1 MLEIKVPVLPES
13 VAFATIARWHKKEG
27 DFVKQDELLVDIETD
42 KVVLEVTASESGV
55 VEKIG
60 HVEGAQVQSQQVIGV
75 LNKSA
80 FAVEPSQEQSPA
92 TSKRDELSK
101 TSPSVRKM
109 LHENNITV
117 EEVQKSLSKERLKT
131 SDVEAFIASQKQE
144 PAPQSENPTL
154 EKPVAAPSKE
164 MLSGLREQRREPM
177 TAMRQRIAQRLV
189 QAQQTAAMLTTFNEV
204 DMSVI
209 MSLRARYKESFA
221 KKHDVKL
228 GFMSFFMKAVCHSL
242 IKFPMVNASIDGV
255 DIVYRNYCD
264 LGVAVSSE
272 RGLVVPVVRDA
283 QTLSLAGLEKTLT
296 MLAEKARNATLSMD
310 EMIGGSFTIT
320 NGGVFGSLLSTP
332 IINPPQTAILGMHKI
347 QERPIAIDGQ
357 VVVRPMMYL
366 ALSYDHRLIDGATA
380 VSFLVAIKSLLEE
393 PERFLLDLA

>member
-1 MLEIKVPVLPES
+1 MTLEIKVPVLPES
-13 VAFATIARWHKKEG
+13 VAFATIARWHKKVG

-42 KVVLEVTASESGV
+42 KVVLEVTAPESGV
-55 VEKIG
+55 IGKIT
-60 HVEGAQVQSQQVIGV
+60 HAEGAQVQSQQAIGMLDKADLSAEV
-75 LNKSA
+75 SKPQMPIETKSA
-80 FAVEPSQEQSPA
+80 EP
-92 TSKRDELSK
+92 SK

-109 LHENNITV
+109 LHENNMTPD
-117 EEVQKSLSKERLKT
+117 EVQKSLGKDRLT
-131 SDVEAFIASQKQE
+131 TTDVENFIASKKEEKAPKVEQVKSEPIAATVKQE
-144 PAPQSENPTL
+144 LLGT
-154 EKPVAAPSKE
+154 
-164 MLSGLREQRREPM
+164 REQRREPM

-204 DMSVI
+204 DMSVV
-209 MSLRARYKESFA
+209 MKLRERYKESFS
-221 KKHDVKL
+221 KKHGVKL

-242 IKFPMVNASIDGV
+242 IKFPMVNASIDGT

-264 LGVAVSSE
+264 LGVAVSSD

-283 QTLSLAGLEKTLT
+283 QTLSLANLEKNLA
-296 MLAEKARNATLSMD
+296 MLAEKARNATLSLD
-310 EMIGGSFTIT
+310 EMTGGSFTIT